1 MAENQNHINKS
12 DKSILLAEISAAL
25 IIFNLAL
32 PITIDEQGGN
42 RIDLKIVVLS
52 MPILGVISGI
62 IGGMVSSRINHLM
75 GKVASE
81 VGIIGNLFI
90 LIFRLYKLFYLNY
103 GLRIDLY
110 FLMLGS

>member
-12 DKSILLAEISAAL
+12 DKSILLAEISFVL
-25 IIFNLAL
+25 IIFNLVL

-52 MPILGVISGI
+52 MPVLGVISGI
-62 IGGMVSSRINHLM
+62 IGGMISYRANNLL
-75 GKVASE
+75 GQGASIF
-81 VGIIGNLFI
+81 GIIGNLFI

-103 GLRIDLY
+103 GLSIDWH
-110 FLMLGS
+110 FVG